1 MTERVHLEL
10 AIRRSGGPFRHVELD
25 APSDATVGEV
35 LDRLGGHLGIGSA
48 QGVIHARS
56 ALTGADLE
64 REVAF
69 NSAQLL
75 RGEHLRL
82 QVGRSSAAAA
92 PHLGRWSTP
101 PPAIDSS
108 GRVQVHR
115 PPRSLGDEEPRTC
128 SVPAPPLKPTR
139 RKFPVGAILTPLVLG
154 VLLAVV
160 TRRPQ
165 ICLFAIFSPI
175 MIFWNIIEDRRSR
188 RDDMTRRGADYVV
201 NVEKVTADT
210 SALADEWAR
219 WMRHTHPDPFTA
231 AGLVEQ
237 LSTRIWERR
246 PGDVDYLR
254 LRVGTGAVAA
264 PISVEPESADTT
276 TEDLARVEA
285 AATASPVPVVVG
297 VADHGVI
304 SVVGAPAVA
313 DSVLR
318 WTVAQ
323 LTILHSPRDVALA
336 ALVVD
341 AELADMLR
349 WLPHTEHGLVDSAPV
364 VCPGRSARD
373 LLANLAAL
381 VDARRDQAVVGGRM
395 SVDGPD
401 VVVLVDARSDP
412 DPALLATLTE
422 FGPAVRVYTMWLG
435 ADPRRVPGASGCT
448 VAVEGHA
455 PGTAAVTRHASR
467 EVATANLDDLD
478 GPSLRQVCTRLA
490 PLADASAASRTAVVP
505 SQVTLDDLQ
514 PDLAQPS
521 VLRHNW
527 EHAPRNTLTAHLG
540 RCAGEDMVLDFGP
553 SGSHVLVGGTT
564 GSGKSELLQTLVT
577 SLAVQYPPDR
587 VAFLLVDYK
596 GGAAFK
602 DAKDFPH
609 TVGLV
614 SDLDAQLTR
623 RALVSLNA
631 EVRRREKILEAHSA
645 RDLAEL
651 RDKGKSEDP
660 GELLIVVDEFDALS
674 REVPEFVEGV
684 VDLAARGRS
693 LGIRLVLAT
702 QRPAGVI
709 SERIRAN
716 VAVRIALR
724 LNDASD
730 SNDVLGTGEAATI
743 PRNLPGRAY
752 ARVHRELMEFQCAYV
767 GGPAAIGPRG
777 RISVRDM
784 DAVESIGSGAYEAPE
799 GVEAR
804 NDRTL
809 LSAAVRACAQVMSV
823 GNWRTPHAPWLP
835 PLPSTVDL
843 AELWGSIGD
852 SDQLVFGLA
861 DQPDRQRQR
870 VAALDLEHQHNMLIF
885 GSSRSGKSAA
895 LLSLAAS
902 ALRRLQAP
910 VVHLYVFDYG
920 GQGLMVLGRAPQCA
934 AVVTAGQLGRAARV
948 IRKLR
953 RTIDERRQRLISSG
967 SPTYADL
974 CRQLGTEAPP
984 RILVLLDSYG
994 GAVAAL
1000 DRVDGGRLL
1009 DALHRLVADG
1019 PAVGVHFVISAERRA
1034 AVPSALTS
1042 IITAR
1047 LVLRM
1052 AERDDYP
1059 LLGVDAHVLAGT
1071 NPPPGRG
1078 VVGGSVEVQVATLGA
1093 SDDLQDQWQA
1103 TSTLIDDVASELS
1116 GWHVQPVE
1124 DMPAHV
1130 ALERLKPA
1138 ARMQV
1143 GIGIGDYE
1151 LAEYRVDLA
1160 ADHFLVAGPPRSG
1173 RSTALHTIS
1182 LGIVNSEDRPTLLL
1196 LAPRRSPLHE
1206 LSVWDASTANIF
1218 ELAAVEAV
1226 LGVGEARLAA
1236 GSWVVV
1242 VADDI
1247 EDLPDPISQLLE
1259 SWARRGR
1266 EEQVR
1271 IVAAGDNRALLRS
1284 YSGLAPE
1291 LRRSKCGLL
1300 LSADLNVDGDLLGVR
1315 LRAEAESTV
1324 GAGRGFA
1331 VRGGAVE
1338 LIQVAT

>member
-25 APSDATVGEV
+25 APFDATVGEV
-35 LDRLGGHLGIGSA
+35 LDRLGAHLGIGSA
-48 QGVIHARS
+48 QGAIHARS
-56 ALTGADLE
+56 ALTGADLQ
-64 REVAF
+64 REMAF
-69 NSAQLL
+69 SSAQLL

-82 QVGRSSAAAA
+82 QVGRSSAATGS
-92 PHLGRWSTP
+92 HLGRWSTP
-101 PPAIDSS
+101 PAAIDSS

-115 PPRSLGDEEPRTC
+115 PPRSVGDEESRTC
-128 SVPAPPLKPTR
+128 SVPAPPLKATR

-165 ICLFAIFSPI
+165 IALFAIFSPI
-175 MIFWNIIEDRRSR
+175 MIFWNIIEDRRTR
-188 RDDMTRRGADYVV
+188 RDEMAQRGADYVV
-201 NVEKVTADT
+201 NVERVMADA
-210 SALADEWAR
+210 SGFADEWAR

-254 LRVGTGAVAA
+254 LRVGVGTVAA
-264 PISVEPESADTT
+264 PIRVVPESADTT
-276 TEDLARVEA
+276 TEDLARAEA
-285 AATASPVPVVVG
+285 AVTASAVPVVVG
-297 VADHGVI
+297 LADQGVI
-304 SVVGAPAVA
+304 SVVGPPALG

-318 WTVAQ
+318 WTAAQ
-323 LTILHSPRDVALA
+323 LAILHSPRDVALA
-336 ALVVD
+336 AAVVD

-349 WLPHTEHGLVDSAPV
+349 WLPHTDHGLVDSTPV
-364 VCPGRSARD
+364 AGPGRAARV
-373 LLANLAAL
+373 LLADLAAL
-381 VDARRDQAVVGGRM
+381 VDARREQALAGSGT
-395 SVDGPD
+395 SADGPH
-401 VVVLVDARSDP
+401 VVVLVDARCEL
-412 DPALLATLTE
+412 DPALVATITE
-422 FGPAVRVYTMWLG
+422 LGPSVRVYTIWLG
-435 ADPRRVPGASGCT
+435 VDARQVPGASGCI
-448 VAVEGHA
+448 VAVDGDS
-455 PGTAAVTRHASR
+455 PGIATVTRHASR
-467 EVATANLDDLD
+467 EAVTANLDDLD
-478 GPSLRQVCTRLA
+478 DASLRQVCTRLA
-490 PLADASAASRTAVVP
+490 PLADASAPSKTAVVP

-521 VLRHNW
+521 VLRRNW
-527 EHAPRNTLTAHLG
+527 EHAPRNTLMGRLG

-651 RDKGKSEDP
+651 REQGKGEDP
-660 GELLIVVDEFDALS
+660 GELLIVVDEFDALA
-674 REVPEFVEGV
+674 REVPEFVDGV

-724 LNDASD
+724 LNDTSD

-743 PRNLPGRAY
+743 PRNLPGRAF
-752 ARVHRELMEFQCAYV
+752 ARVHRELVEFQCAYV
-767 GGPAAIGPRG
+767 GGPAAVGPRG
-777 RISVRDM
+777 RISVQNL
-784 DAVESIGSGAYEAPE
+784 DAAEIVGSWSHEAPE
-799 GVEAR
+799 VAEVR

-809 LSAAVRACAQVMSV
+809 LSAAVQACDQVMSV
-823 GNWRTPHAPWLP
+823 GNWRKPHAPWLP
-835 PLPSTVDL
+835 PLPATVDL
-843 AELWGSIGD
+843 AELWRSVTD
-852 SDQLVFGLA
+852 SEQLVFALA
-861 DQPDRQRQR
+861 DQPERQRQR
-870 VAALDLEHQHNMLIF
+870 VVALDLEQQHNMLIF

-902 ALRRLQAP
+902 ALRRLHAP
-910 VVHLYVFDYG
+910 VMHVYVLDYG
-920 GQGLMVLGRAPQCA
+920 GQGLVVLGRAPQCA
-934 AVVTAGQLGRAARV
+934 AVVTAGQIGRAARV

-953 RTIDERRQRLISSG
+953 RTIDERRQQLISSD
-967 SPTYADL
+967 SPSYADL
-974 CRQLGTEAPP
+974 RRRMGAEAPP

-1000 DRVDGGRLL
+1000 DRIDGGRLL

-1019 PAVGVHFVISAERRA
+1019 PGVGVHFVITAERRS
-1034 AVPSALTS
+1034 AVPAALTS

-1059 LLGVDAHVLAGT
+1059 LLGVDAQVLAGR

-1078 VVGGSVEVQVATLGA
+1078 VVSGSVEVQVATLGA
-1093 SDDLQDQWQA
+1093 SDDPEDQWQA
-1103 TSTLIDDVASELS
+1103 ISALIDDVATELD
-1116 GWHVQPVE
+1116 GWHVQPVQ

-1130 ALERLKPA
+1130 SFEGLKPPD
-1138 ARMQV
+1138 RMQV
-1143 GIGIGDYE
+1143 GIGVGDDE
-1151 LAEYRVDLA
+1151 LGEYRIDLA
-1160 ADHFLVAGPPRSG
+1160 SDHFLVAGPPRSG
-1173 RSTALHTIS
+1173 RSTALRTIS
-1182 LGIVNSEDRPTLLL
+1182 SGIANSEDRPALLL
-1196 LAPRRSPLHE
+1196 LAPRRSLLHE

-1218 ELAAVEAV
+1218 DLAAVEAILAV
-1226 LGVGEARLAA
+1226 AEARLAA

-1247 EDLPDPISQLLE
+1247 EDFPDPISQLLE

-1266 EEQVR
+1266 EEPIR
-1271 IVAAGDNRALLRS
+1271 IVAAGDNRAMLRS
-1284 YSGLAPE
+1284 YSGLASE

-1300 LSADLNVDGDLLGVR
+1300 LCADLNVDGDLLGVR
-1315 LRAEAESTV
+1315 LRSEAESIV

-1338 LIQVAT
+1338 LIQVAK